1 MDFPLWAW
9 AIPAGSFALLEA
21 AAIRNRRGG
30 DTASELIRRLAGINP
45 VRPWRPLGVAV
56 IATFCTW
63 LAHHL
68 IGG

>member
-1 MDFPLWAW
+1 MDFPLWLW
-9 AIPAGSFALLEA
+9 AVPAGSFAVLEGL
-21 AAIRNRRGG
+21 AIANKRRG
-30 DTASELIRRLAGINP
+30 DTAGELLRRAAGISP

-56 IATFCTW
+56 IATFCAW